1 MKDGEPALPVKS
13 AFSLIL
19 PLHKESEELRPPGIV
34 NLPILADVAAK
45 DALHAFFLHFNH
57 SQYTSFPHLQ
67 ASVSHWQERRTWSEC
82 NKKPRVAG
90 LRACLFPYGR
100 GRWR

>member
-34 NLPILADVAAK
+34 NLPIPADVAAE
-45 DALHAFFLHFNH
+45 DTLHAFFLQTGTHNN
-57 SQYTSFPHLQ
+57 TSFPHLQ
-67 ASVSHWQERRTWSEC
+67 ASVSHWQERCT
-82 NKKPRVAG
+82 
-90 LRACLFPYGR
+90 
-100 GRWR
+100 